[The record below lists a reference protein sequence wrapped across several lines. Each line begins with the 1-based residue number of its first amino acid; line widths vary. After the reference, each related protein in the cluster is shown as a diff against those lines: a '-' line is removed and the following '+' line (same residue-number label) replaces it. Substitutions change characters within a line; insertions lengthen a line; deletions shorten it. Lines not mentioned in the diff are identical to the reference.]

1 MDSVKLFKVMFMICS
16 EENNGLPDD
25 VIFIFDLTN
34 TNFFRAYSSLMGE
47 IVVIG
52 SAINDVTGKTSR
64 FGWGH
69 VTAEVIGLSDFY

>member
-1 MDSVKLFKVMFMICS
+1 MFMICS

-25 VIFIFDLTN
+25 VIFILDLTN
-34 TNFFRAYSSLMGE
+34 TNSFRVYSSLMGE

-64 FGWGH
+64 FG
-69 VTAEVIGLSDFY
+69 